1 MRKWGGMRATLGVFV
16 AVVGMSEQIMW
27 GERQVA
33 AAESP
38 AQQPSPFGA
47 LDFTSRKEPI
57 HIRSHD
63 LEFFYNQ
70 KRIIYRGSVVATQG
84 DSTLKSRT
92 LTVTYEDVTPTSAA
106 QGSGAAVTQG
116 VGLVPSTPA
125 AQGSGTAETSK
136 GQKIKEIIAEE
147 NVEITS
153 TTRQA
158 TCHKAVFSD
167 AARTITLTGNASLR
181 DEANEVTG
189 QKVTIYVDEGRT
201 TVEGDPRMI
210 LTPKPEGKVNKE
222 EGTR

>member
-1 MRKWGGMRATLGVFV
+1 MRKWGGMRATLVMFV
-16 AVVGMSEQIMW
+16 AVVGMSGQMLW
-27 GERQVA
+27 GEQQVV

-38 AQQPSPFGA
+38 TKQTSPFGA

-63 LEFFYNQ
+63 LEFFYNE
-70 KRIIYRGSVVATQG
+70 KRIVYRGSVVATQG
-84 DSTLKSRT
+84 DSTLKSST
-92 LTVTYEDVTPTSAA
+92 LTVMYEDVAPA
-106 QGSGAAVTQG
+106 
-116 VGLVPSTPA
+116 PA
-125 AQGSGTAETSK
+125 AQGEGTANTSK

-153 TTRQA
+153 NTRRA

-167 AARTITLTGNASLR
+167 AARTITLTGNAILR

-201 TVEGDPRMI
+201 TVEGDPRMV
-210 LTPKPEGKVNKE
+210 LTPKQEDKGKKGEGAGE
-222 EGTR
+222 

>member
-1 MRKWGGMRATLGVFV
+1 MRATLGVFV
-16 AVVGMSEQIMW
+16 ALVGMSEQRIW
-27 GERQVA
+27 GEQQVV

-38 AQQPSPFGA
+38 AKQPSPFGA

-70 KRIIYRGSVVATQG
+70 KRIIYRGSVVAMQG
-84 DSTLKSRT
+84 DSTLKSST
-92 LTVTYEDVTPTSAA
+92 LTVTYEDATTTPTA
-106 QGSGAAVTQG
+106 QAGEAVNT
-116 VGLVPSTPA
+116 T
-125 AQGSGTAETSK
+125 K

-147 NVEITS
+147 NVEIIS

-158 TCHKAVFSD
+158 TCNKAVFSD
-167 AARTITLTGNASLR
+167 TARTITLTGNATLR

-201 TVEGDPRMI
+201 TVEGDPKMI
-210 LTPKPEGKVNKE
+210 LTPKPENKGAKG
-222 EGTR
+222 EGAR

>member
-1 MRKWGGMRATLGVFV
+1 MRQWGGMGATL
-16 AVVGMSEQIMW
+16 AVLVVVLGMSEQILW
-27 GERQVA
+27 GELQVV

-38 AQQPSPFGA
+38 AAQPSPFGA

-92 LTVTYEDVTPTSAA
+92 LTVLYEDVTPTA
-106 QGSGAAVTQG
+106 
-116 VGLVPSTPA
+116 TPT
-125 AQGSGTAETSK
+125 AQGSGTANTSK

-153 TTRQA
+153 ATRQA

-167 AARTITLTGNASLR
+167 ASRTITLTGNASLR

-189 QKVTIYVDEGRT
+189 QKVTIYIDEGRT
-201 TVEGDPRMI
+201 TVEGDPKMI
-210 LTPKPEGKVNKE
+210 LTPKQKE
-222 EGTR
+222 TTGEGTR